1 MSNDSGNAD
10 GTIGWRVAL
19 DEFEVDHFCG
29 SRAPDVGRDTV
40 FDLSDHRDSRG
51 LGIVLLPPSGTATGK
66 SHHRSTASGCY
77 LTAVRLTPVR
87 FARDQLCTM
96 SR

>member
-51 LGIVLLPPSGTATGK
+51 LGIVLLPPSAQRRANRTIVPPLQVAI
-66 SHHRSTASGCY
+66 
-77 LTAVRLTPVR
+77 
-87 FARDQLCTM
+87 
-96 SR
+96 